1 MSTVKTNYKVSPIFV
16 FFLIHSAQFGV
27 GVLGFARIIAKA
39 AGYDAWMGVI
49 IAGVI
54 NHILM
59 WMMYGLLESV
69 NGNLITLHQNIF
81 GKWIGNTF
89 NLIFIIYFFLG
100 SVSVIRTYVEIVQV
114 WMFPTAATWKLTIF
128 LCILSYYIISS
139 GFRVMTGI
147 CVVSVV
153 ATCGYIM
160 MLFLAMKYSNFANLL
175 PIFTH
180 SFGDILKATKESIYT
195 MIGFELI
202 LMIYPFIKTPEKS
215 HKFAQY
221 GILFSNFLYLLSTI
235 LAFAFFSEKQLL
247 KTIWSQLSITQ
258 VIRLPFIERLEYLAI
273 SGYAL
278 IVITSVLLPLWGA
291 TRGLHELFRV
301 KQKYILISLLFITV
315 IISQSITER
324 HDINNFISQVSK
336 ASFWLVY
343 VYIPVLFLIMW
354 VKKKWKTSKS
364 K

>member
-16 FFLIHSAQFGV
+16 FFLIHAAQFGV

-49 IAGVI
+49 IAGIGV
-54 NHILM
+54 HILM
-59 WMMYGLLESV
+59 WIMYRLLENA
-69 NGNLITLHQNIF
+69 NGNLLTVHQNIF
-81 GKWIGNTF
+81 GKWLGNAF
-89 NLIFIIYFFLG
+89 NLIFITYFFLD

-147 CVVSVV
+147 CVISVV

-160 MLFLAMKYSNFANLL
+160 MLFITIKYANFGNLL
-175 PIFTH
+175 PMFSH
-180 SFGDILKATKESIYT
+180 SFGDILKSAQASIYT

-221 GILFSNFLYLLSTI
+221 GVLFSNFLFLLSTI
-235 LAFAFFSEKQLL
+235 LAFAFFSEKQLS

-258 VIRLPFIERLEYLAI
+258 VIRLPFIERLEYIAI
-273 SGYAL
+273 SGYA
-278 IVITSVLLPLWGA
+278 IIAITSFILPLWGA
-291 TRGLHELFRV
+291 TRGFYELFHI
-301 KQKYILISLLFITV
+301 KQKYILISLLFLTV
-315 IISQSITER
+315 IISQFLTER
-324 HDINNFISQVSK
+324 HDINNFITHVSK
-336 ASFWLVY
+336 VDFWMIY